1 MNELGA
7 SGSITIG
14 APIDEVWRAITTP
27 ELIKHWFF
35 GVDTESDWKPGS
47 HLIHRGEWQGKP
59 YVDKGEILKIEPPAL
74 LVHTHWSEV
83 SGVPDAP
90 ENYQE
95 VTWELSARD
104 GSTELT
110 ITERNLPSEEAKTVS
125 EEGWRTA
132 LTALKTLL
140 ER

>member
-7 SGSITIG
+7 GGSITIA
-14 APIDEVWRAITTP
+14 APIDEVWQAITTP
-27 ELIKHWFF
+27 ELIKQWFF

-95 VTWELSARD
+95 VTPGAEGRGRGGGVRRDRRDRVRERLRRELR
-104 GSTELT
+104 
-110 ITERNLPSEEAKTVS
+110 PPQ
-125 EEGWRTA
+125 A
-132 LTALKTLL
+132 L
-140 ER
+140 RR

>member
-7 SGSITIG
+7 SGSITIA
-14 APIDEVWRAITTP
+14 APIDEVWKAITTP
-27 ELIKHWFF
+27 ELIKQWFF
-35 GVDTESDWKPGS
+35 GVDTESDWTPGS

-59 YVDKGEILKIEPPAL
+59 YVDKGEILKIEPPTL

-132 LTALKTLL
+132 LTGLKTLL